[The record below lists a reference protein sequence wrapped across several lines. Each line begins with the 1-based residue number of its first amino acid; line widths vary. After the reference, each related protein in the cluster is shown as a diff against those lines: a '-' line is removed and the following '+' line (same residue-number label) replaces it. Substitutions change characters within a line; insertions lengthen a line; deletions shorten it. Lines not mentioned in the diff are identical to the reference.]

1 MDVSNKYKFILP
13 TTDKYINLP
22 IELKWDFYG
31 RDDSIEIFQEEV
43 VEDIIGVPDDFE
55 ILRFA
60 HDTYRFGNSFE
71 DTKINYEFNFY
82 NGNPN
87 TVGTSTIANWVCS
100 YLPEGFSATEVYYY
114 EKPFTKSFFKL
125 DFYDSNSGTN
135 QTNYFT
141 VILPVQQGLTESVSI
156 SPIKPNVNIKI
167 PSQFLDYVGDK
178 EGFFFYWLRKKE
190 FIDISTFY
198 MSAKFFDARLGVF
211 VKMMTV
217 PQSTLP
223 NVFLFNGEDKFY
235 YKVVLNS
242 VNQTYR
248 IFNISNG
255 LRVGEGTPIKWYEYV
270 NP

>member
-13 TTDKYINLP
+13 TTDGYINLP

-31 RDDSIEIFQEEV
+31 RDDSIEIYQEEV
-43 VEDIIGVPDDFE
+43 VKDIIGLSEDFE
-55 ILRFA
+55 ILRFG
-60 HDTYRFGNSFE
+60 HDKYSFSE
-71 DTKINYEFNFY
+71 NTKINYEFNFY
-82 NGNPN
+82 SGNPN
-87 TVGTSTIANWVCS
+87 NVETSTPANWVCS
-100 YLPEGFSATEVYYY
+100 YLPEGFTASEVYYY

-141 VILPVQQGLTESVSI
+141 VILPVQQGSTESVSI
-156 SPIKPNVNIKI
+156 SPTKPNVNIKK

-198 MSAKFFDARLGVF
+198 MTAKFFDARLGVF

-223 NVFLFNGEDKFY
+223 DVFLFNGEDKFY
-235 YKVVLNS
+235 YKVVLDS
-242 VNQTYR
+242 VNQTYK

-255 LRVGEGTPIKWYEYV
+255 LRVGEGTPIKWYEYI